1 MTPEEAVHQANAAF
15 YSAFRSLDV
24 ARMEEV
30 WLQEPYITCVHPG
43 WPILS
48 GWGPIMASWER
59 IFEHTFEVSIT
70 TADARIHVG
79 TDTAWVVLTED
90 IHSRSYEGISN
101 GAILTTNVFER
112 RGTRWRMVH
121 HHGSAVDQIVGET
134 TGSLQ

>member
-1 MTPEEAVHQANAAF
+1 VTPEEAVHQANAAF
-15 YSAFRSLDV
+15 YLAFHSLDV

-43 WPILS
+43 WPVLS
-48 GWGPIMASWER
+48 GWGPVMASWER

-79 TDTAWVVLTED
+79 LDAAWIVLTED
-90 IHSRSYEGISN
+90 IHSRNDEGISS
-101 GAILTTNVFER
+101 GAVLATNVFER
-112 RGTRWRMVH
+112 RGIRWCMVH
-121 HHGSAVDQIVGET
+121 HHGSTLDQILDDT